1 MSSGRT
7 TASTRRNVL
16 LRYLPF
22 VALTLSAL
30 VAIWQSY
37 RAHRT
42 VQETHPP
49 DKVPLPALAPHVSII
64 VPARNEEA
72 TIDACVV
79 SLLAQDYPDFD
90 ITIIDDGSTDATPRL
105 LAGWSRRDRRVQ
117 VHRVDQLPEGWAG
130 KAYAL
135 HTGVTLTNGE
145 WLLFTDADTCHAP
158 QTLLRMVG
166 HALRQQDDLLST
178 RTTLM
183 TLSGLV
189 MPLLMPVS
197 EILLAHRVTPAEVRD
212 PASSHAFA
220 FGQYILLR
228 REAYEASGG
237 YAAAGMRMTSI
248 DDVALAVRFKQHGQR
263 IELVNG
269 RGLIKN
275 RQWTTWKSLR
285 HGWGKSCYGELI
297 RSHIPLASL
306 PGGLALIAYGVV
318 PSGVVLY
325 ALYSGKVRRLST
337 LLAAISLLAQID
349 AKRCFDR
356 EYDLAFTW
364 SLAAPAGWVT
374 CGILLLDVAR
384 LILSGRGTDWKGRQ
398 LILFPG
404 VYRKVHPVRHA
415 GLADAIDKS
424 SLSMYE

>member
-7 TASTRRNVL
+7 TASTRRNIL
-16 LRYLPF
+16 LRYLPY

-42 VQETHPP
+42 VRETHTP
-49 DKVPLPALAPHVSII
+49 DEVPLPNSAPHVSII
-64 VPARNEEA
+64 LPARNEEA

-117 VHRVDQLPEGWAG
+117 VHRVDQLPDGWAG
-130 KAYAL
+130 KAHAL
-135 HTGVTLTNGE
+135 HTGVTLTSGE
-145 WLLFTDADTCHAP
+145 WLLFTDADTCHTA
-158 QTLLRMVG
+158 QVLRLMVG
-166 HALRQQDDLLST
+166 HALSQQDDLLST

-183 TLSGLV
+183 TLSGPV

-197 EILLAHRVTPAEVRD
+197 EILLAHKVTPAEVRD
-212 PASSHAFA
+212 PASPRAFA

-228 REAYEASGG
+228 REAYLATGG
-237 YAAAGMRMTSI
+237 YAAAGMHMTSI

-263 IELVNG
+263 VELVNG
-269 RGLIKN
+269 RGLITN

-285 HGWGKSCYGELI
+285 QGWGKSCYGELI
-297 RSHIPLASL
+297 RSNIPLASL
-306 PGGLALIAYGVV
+306 PAGLALIAYGLV
-318 PSGVVLY
+318 PPGVLLH
-325 ALYSGKVRRLST
+325 ALYSGKVRRFST
-337 LLAAISLLAQID
+337 LLAGISLLAQID
-349 AKRCFDR
+349 AKGCFDR
-356 EYDLAFTW
+356 EYGLAFPW

-374 CGILLLDVAR
+374 CGILLLDVAQ
-384 LILSGRGTDWKGRQ
+384 LILTGQGADWKGRQ
-398 LILFPG
+398 LVLFPG
-404 VYRKVHPVRHA
+404 VYRKVRPARHGA
-415 GLADAIDKS
+415 ARRNIELDKQPS
-424 SLSMYE
+424 IK